1 MDHLFLDL
9 RLSES
14 DVHLDAMADERLSEQ
29 LLTACTKGLAGLVP
43 LLLKK
48 GAWVNWTRSDGWT
61 PLMSACS
68 GGHLTVA
75 QLLLDAGAC
84 VDAAAADGFTALME
98 ACTSGQMELVD
109 LLLQHGANISH
120 ATPSG
125 RTAVILASLYG
136 HTDVVELL
144 LWHNADPRPNK
155 FTALHA
161 ASGNGQAGVVQLLL
175 REVPLMADSEEASG
189 AFISA
194 CANGHLEVAQLL
206 LEYGVSPCVAIV
218 DGTTALMKACMGSH
232 RDVAAELILYGA
244 SVEDA
249 LNTARRSKMPGVTRV
264 LHRAVE
270 EAMSRRKDED
280 CRGLDDLVRSIEG
293 KKKGKSISS
302 RTRSHFSAASTST
315 ALAASETGATETTPG
330 RPENAEHSDDEHTPI
345 ANPKCPFSGA
355 TWFKALAIG
364 SDEDTESPEAL
375 QAEKEQKEENRKN
388 TLTQSNIEA
397 LVIEDLD
404 AKAKSPAHLLP
415 WQTILDETSSIFPET
430 TSSRLDGYHLRQMP
444 IYGSAC
450 YTIEV
455 LMEEPP
461 SPISE
466 CRRFWVVQP
475 TALCRGSISFN
486 AHSCE
491 LFHQEGPQYQR
502 AFRRIPTGS
511 NGCRVPRFT
520 KSCQPFNQS
529 FRSFHVLPYDLCQ
542 PLACSQWDH
551 RPLEWVVAGAAQCIR
566 SVWAAPLF

>member
-1 MDHLFLDL
+1 
-9 RLSES
+9 
-14 DVHLDAMADERLSEQ
+14 MADERLSEQ

-48 GAWVNWTRSDGWT
+48 GASVNWTRSDGWT

-98 ACTSGQMELVD
+98 ACTAGHLELVG
-109 LLLQHGANISH
+109 LLLIHGANISH

-136 HTDVVELL
+136 HTEVVELL
-144 LWHNADPRPNK
+144 LQHHADPRPNK

-189 AFISA
+189 SFISA
-194 CANGHLEVAQLL
+194 CANGHLEAAQLL
-206 LEYGVSPCVAIV
+206 LEHGVSPCVASA

-270 EAMSRRKDED
+270 EAMARRKEED
-280 CRGLDDLVRSIEG
+280 CRGLDDLVQSIEG
-293 KKKGKSISS
+293 KKKGKKLQSSKSSHFSS

-315 ALAASETGATETTPG
+315 ALAFSEGATETSPG
-330 RPENAEHSDDEHTPI
+330 RPEHAEQTDDEHEEGFV

-355 TWFKALAIG
+355 SWFKALA
-364 SDEDTESPEAL
+364 SEDEGVDPFSPDGGREDAD
-375 QAEKEQKEENRKN
+375 AVERVDGAIEEDHG
-388 TLTQSNIEA
+388 T
-397 LVIEDLD
+397 V
-404 AKAKSPAHLLP
+404 P
-415 WQTILDETSSIFPET
+415 WQRVLEETSGYFPES
-430 TSSRLDGYHLRQMP
+430 TSSRLDGYGLPVCRQMP
-444 IYGSAC
+444 IYGTAC

-461 SPISE
+461 SPI
-466 CRRFWVVQP
+466 
-475 TALCRGSISFN
+475 
-486 AHSCE
+486 
-491 LFHQEGPQYQR
+491 
-502 AFRRIPTGS
+502 
-511 NGCRVPRFT
+511 
-520 KSCQPFNQS
+520 
-529 FRSFHVLPYDLCQ
+529 
-542 PLACSQWDH
+542 
-551 RPLEWVVAGAAQCIR
+551 
-566 SVWAAPLF
+566 